1 MLSSNRLLIYLK
13 SNGTASYSTL
23 KCVFCVRMSVFV
35 LVCVI
40 PPTANLTN
48 SVLTGRLA
56 SWWKTAYCS
65 QGSQQT
71 NWVRDSQILPSL

>member
-40 PPTANLTN
+40 PPTATLPN
-48 SVLTGRLA
+48 SI
-56 SWWKTAYCS
+56 
-65 QGSQQT
+65 
-71 NWVRDSQILPSL
+71 RDRNCTQSFGKHCKRIH